1 MTRAEAVFVL
11 LRFQAS
17 FTVFCLYCM
26 TLDFATIKRMVM
38 CDADQCDCP
47 MMKRR
52 RLCLWFP
59 SQGATSVDCSVVL
72 LEPSRLS
79 AYQYD
84 ISRSHLPMAASRAFV
99 KDSAA
104 LIGST
109 CLDITEL
116 QLAVVALGTGL
127 WCRGP
132 GISVF
137 SSQDLH
143 V

>member
-1 MTRAEAVFVL
+1 VL

-17 FTVFCLYCM
+17 FAVFCLCCM
-26 TLDFATIKRMVM
+26 TLGFATIKRMVI
-38 CDADQCDCP
+38 CDAGQCDCP

-52 RLCLWFP
+52 RLCFWFR
-59 SQGATSVDCSVVL
+59 SQGAASADCSVVL
-72 LEPSRLS
+72 LEPLRLS

-99 KDSAA
+99 EDSAA
-104 LIGST
+104 LIRPT
-109 CLDITEL
+109 CLNITEL

-132 GISVF
+132 GISVLG
-137 SSQDLH
+137 SQDLH